1 MDTRKSKVE
10 DARAKGICFHCKAK
24 VSSYANFC
32 NKCGSNLRTGQT
44 RMELENWH
52 RRHPAKR

>member
-44 RMELENWH
+44 RIELENWH
-52 RRHPAKR
+52 RRHPA